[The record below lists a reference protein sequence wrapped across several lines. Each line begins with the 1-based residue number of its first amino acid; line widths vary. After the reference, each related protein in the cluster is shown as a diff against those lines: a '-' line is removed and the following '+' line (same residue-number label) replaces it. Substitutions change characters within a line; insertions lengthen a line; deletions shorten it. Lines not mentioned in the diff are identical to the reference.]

1 MGHAEDG
8 MKEGDYDDDQVD
20 LAEEVETKPPGD
32 HVSHE
37 GNILTSPIQYWYL
50 ANLIMGKLA
59 KQIQAY
65 RYLSILLDLVRVHN
79 HTDLGR
85 RRREAWLTGWPCHRN
100 SSR

>member
-50 ANLIMGKLA
+50 ANLIMGKSHT
-59 KQIQAY
+59 KHFPVDQAADQK
-65 RYLSILLDLVRVHN
+65 RSIGKTNPGLPLPQHLIGSGKSPQPH
-79 HTDLGR
+79 
-85 RRREAWLTGWPCHRN
+85 
-100 SSR
+100 